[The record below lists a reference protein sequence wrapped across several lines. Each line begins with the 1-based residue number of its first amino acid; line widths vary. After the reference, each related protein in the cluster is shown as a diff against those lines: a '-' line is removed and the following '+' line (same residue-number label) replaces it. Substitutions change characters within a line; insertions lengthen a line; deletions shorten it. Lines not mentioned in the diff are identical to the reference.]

1 MPPVP
6 TRGGRQHHQRTEVH
20 RLFTC
25 SQQLERTGP
34 SGEFVLAN
42 GGYGIWAAGP
52 VGTTSGNQAAGN
64 GASPR
69 AWNAACLAPH
79 LRTATEDDRPPRLN
93 GRFRQPPTNR
103 TGRGDTRTHDTGRRA
118 LGNLAGGRQ
127 ATVHSRHPVSGQR
140 DVGRT
145 MTFEA
150 RVGERDAAR
159 IFRGRSS
166 IPRPRLRTNSHRPT
180 PARRRVW
187 SADGSRAI
195 GGGPSRN

>member
-42 GGYGIWAAGP
+42 GRHPP
-52 VGTTSGNQAAGN
+52 VATWNQGRKWRLAP
-64 GASPR
+64 SR
-69 AWNAACLAPH
+69 NAAWLAPH
-79 LRTATEDDRPPRLN
+79 PVRQRRTSRPPRQ
-93 GRFRQPPTNR
+93 RTVPEPPTNR
-103 TGRGDTRTHDTGRRA
+103 TGRGDTRTQDTGRRA

-127 ATVHSRHPVSGQR
+127 GNGSQPHPVSGRR

-166 IPRPRLRTNSHRPT
+166 IPRPRSRTSPHRPT
-180 PARRRVW
+180 PVGQEGLERRRVPG
-187 SADGSRAI
+187 DR
-195 GGGPSRN
+195 GGPSRN